1 IADDAPGGAPRA
13 ELWTRRAAARWL
25 PARPQAGHKGSFG
38 HVLVIAGSEGK
49 AGAAA
54 LAGLGAARMGAG
66 LVTIACP
73 RGSHAALQATLR
85 EAMTAPVAPTDAFGA
100 ESEKPVLELA
110 AARDVAVLGP
120 GIGRSEATR
129 GFVRRVVPALPT
141 PLVLDADGLFAF
153 GDAIA
158 ELGAREQPT
167 VLTPHPG
174 EAALLL
180 GSTPA
185 EVNRDRPAAARRLAA
200 ESGAHVVLKGAATV
214 IADPSGAI
222 VVNPTGG
229 PLLATGGTGDVLAGA
244 IGGLLAQGLGPR
256 EAAALGVFVHGAAAD
271 ALTAAR
277 GPAGVLAGEVAGA
290 LPDALLRLGEPHAS
304 PSGDRLAFPEPR

>member
-1 IADDAPGGAPRA
+1 MDR
-13 ELWTRRAAARWL
+13 
-25 PARPQAGHKGSFG
+25 KGSFG

-54 LAGLGAARMGAG
+54 LAGLGAARIGAG
-66 LVTIACP
+66 LVTLACP

-85 EAMTAPVAPTDAFGA
+85 EAMTAPVMPADAFSP
-100 ESEKPVLELA
+100 ESEKEVLELA
-110 AARDVAVLGP
+110 AGRDVAVLGP

-129 GFVRRVVPALPT
+129 AFVRAVVPALGV
-141 PLVLDADGLFAF
+141 PLVLDADGLVPFAE
-153 GDAIA
+153 GLG
-158 ELGAREQPT
+158 ELRKRPAPT

-180 GSTPA
+180 GSTAA
-185 EVNRDRPAAARRLAA
+185 EVNRDRPGAARRLAVD
-200 ESGAHVVLKGAATV
+200 SGAHVVLKGAATV

-244 IGGLLAQGLGPR
+244 IGGLLAQGLAAPD
-256 EAAALGVFVHGAAAD
+256 AAALGVYVHGAAAD
-271 ALTAAR
+271 ALSAAR

-290 LPDALLRLGEPHAS
+290 LPDALLGLVDDPSWNGEPDHA
-304 PSGDRLAFPEPR
+304 PQSGDRLAFPEPR